1 MDLSR
6 EVQQFLTRMRDCLTP
21 EAAGVTVFGGVR
33 RVPGLRREE
42 VAQLAGVS
50 TAYYTRIE
58 RGNLRGV
65 SDSVLR
71 SLARALHM
79 NAVETEHLFDLAHA
93 ASAGART
100 SQIEPESRLPHRAA
114 QLIDAMPDLPIVA
127 LGRLSDVLGANE
139 LGRALFPHLFPDDGE
154 PLNHSRYLFLD
165 DRAREFYVDW
175 EHDARHVVSV
185 LRLEAGRRAADQS
198 LATLVDELSAGS
210 PEFRTWWAGHTVD
223 VHTDGTKR
231 IRHPVVGELTVAYE
245 RLGLAS
251 TPDVHLAG
259 YLTDPGTPSAHAL
272 DLLRDRCPGTGTVPS
287 TRTATAPSF
296 VADIEAKP
304 MPPHRFPAL
313 GETGRTRTLT
323 AMARTRRGKPG
334 VPTGPRPSG

>member
-1 MDLSR
+1 M
-6 EVQQFLTRMRDCLTP
+6 
-21 EAAGVTVFGGVR
+21 
-33 RVPGLRREE
+33 
-42 VAQLAGVS
+42 
-50 TAYYTRIE
+50 E
-58 RGNLRGV
+58 RGHLRGV
-65 SDSVLR
+65 SDTVLR

-79 NAVETEHLFDLAHA
+79 NAVETQHLFDLARA
-93 ASAGART
+93 SSAGART
-100 SQIEPESRLPHRAA
+100 SRIEPRPRLPNRAA
-114 QLIDAMPDLPIVA
+114 QLIDAMPDLPVVA

-154 PLNHSRYLFLD
+154 PLNHTRYLFLD

-185 LRLEAGRRAADQS
+185 LRLEAGRHTADQS
-198 LATLVDELSAGS
+198 IATLVDELAAGS
-210 PEFRTWWAGHTVD
+210 PQFRTWWAGHTVD

-245 RLGLAS
+245 RLALAS
-251 TPDVHLAG
+251 TPDVHLTG

-272 DLLRDRCPGTGTVPS
+272 DLLRDHCRGTGTAPS

-296 VADIEAKP
+296 VADVEPEP

-313 GETGRTRTLT
+313 HETGRTQ
-323 AMARTRRGKPG
+323 P
-334 VPTGPRPSG
+334 